1 MRSSSFFGLPQMP
14 FSSLVPR
21 RRFLQRSDFGM
32 DSGSRPHLM
41 DLSSLEGP
49 PIEDSRVVVRSS
61 HRNNRISVEPPTPD
75 NNTHPSRLWQSLP
88 PRPSSTDPEAS
99 LSSLWP
105 RPLQLPSNNRSPN
118 PRSQS
123 SLSEGQLRRAPAQR
137 GRRTPSPDIE
147 MDIDLHMELP
157 IEPRATTLHQ
167 RSRSPVP
174 DPVPLFNIDTDIQSP
189 TRQSSRN
196 RRAQSCQL
204 VWREAEQRWV
214 VLEPFSQQE
223 EPWWDQNR
231 TPGSPLDRM
240 PVPGGYPGFYGREID
255 WVDLPPPYESHGF
268 SPTYVTRLG
277 EGRWSAVAH
286 RVHDTLSGR

>member
-21 RRFLQRSDFGM
+21 RRFLPRSDFGM
-32 DSGSRPHLM
+32 DSSSRPHLM

-49 PIEDSRVVVRSS
+49 PIEDSRIVRSS
-61 HRNNRISVEPPTPD
+61 HRNTRIDVEPPTPD

-99 LSSLWP
+99 PSSLWP
-105 RPLQLPSNNRSPN
+105 RPLQLSSNNRSPN
-118 PRSQS
+118 HRSQS

-137 GRRTPSPDIE
+137 GRRTPSPDID

-157 IEPRATTLHQ
+157 IEPRAPALSQ
-167 RSRSPVP
+167 RPRSPVP
-174 DPVPLFNIDTDIQSP
+174 DPVPLFNIDTDVQSP
-189 TRQSSRN
+189 SRQSSRN
-196 RRAQSCQL
+196 QRARSCCQL
-204 VWREAEQRWV
+204 DWRESEQRWV
-214 VLEPFSQQE
+214 VLEPFPQPE
-223 EPWWDQNR
+223 EPLWDQSR

-240 PVPGGYPGFYGREID
+240 PVPEGYPGFYGRELD

-268 SPTYVTRLG
+268 SPT
-277 EGRWSAVAH
+277 A
-286 RVHDTLSGR
+286 